1 MDEQLQWLSFD
12 RLRWLSFQ
20 ALVAPAVAVVRSIP
34 VAVVRS
40 LSCGYRSIDSIVQS
54 ANSGTVC
61 RSQLLWLSFNRLR
74 WLSIAVPV
82 SVVPV
87 AGVCLLNASV
97 DIDDYQKRSPV
108 EIVLESTGSSHV
120 IVSNR
125 VRGKHSIQ
133 SKIGCGC
140 R

>member
-1 MDEQLQWLSFD
+1 
-12 RLRWLSFQ
+12 
-20 ALVAPAVAVVRSIP
+20 V
-34 VAVVRS
+34 
-40 LSCGYRSIDSIVQS
+40 
-54 ANSGTVC
+54 
-61 RSQLLWLSFNRLR
+61 
-74 WLSIAVPV
+74 SIAVPV

-87 AGVCLLNASV
+87 AGVWRLNAPV

-108 EIVLESTGSSHV
+108 EIVLESTGNSHV

-133 SKIGCGC
+133 SKIGGC